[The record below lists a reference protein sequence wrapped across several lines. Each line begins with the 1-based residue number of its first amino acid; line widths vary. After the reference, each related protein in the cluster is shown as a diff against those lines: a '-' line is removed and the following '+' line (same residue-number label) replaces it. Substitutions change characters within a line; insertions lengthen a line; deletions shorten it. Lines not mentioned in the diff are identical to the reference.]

1 VTSWSLQTVGRST
14 EYQAP
19 LLLARTP
26 TASDSPAPEPTAR
39 DAAAHSPS
47 REQVTPITLVG
58 VPPSLA
64 TAAGVTA
71 ATLQGATPVYSADE
85 DEKLSRSLLG
95 RMLSF
100 SCLFG

>member
-1 VTSWSLQTVGRST
+1 MQIVGRST

-26 TASDSPAPEPTAR
+26 TASDSAPEPTAR